1 MTEFIKKSHVTI
13 FLVAINIAIF
23 ILETIMGG
31 SENLTVAVKF
41 GAFYAPYVLEKH
53 EWYRL
58 ITSVFLH
65 FGAEHIGSNMIS
77 LIALGP
83 YVEKLFGKLSFTVIY
98 LFSGLCGNLL
108 TLFIDI
114 GTGESVLSAGASG
127 AICGLLG
134 SIVFLSLIPR
144 YRKVFP
150 VKNAGMAVLCMLAS
164 GTAGVSVNI
173 YAHIG
178 GLIGGFIMSAILY
191 FLVFTKHKRNCQ
203 CR

>member
-1 MTEFIKKSHVTI
+1 MSGLYKNAHMT
-13 FLVAINIAIF
+13 LVIIAVNIMIF
-23 ILETIMGG
+23 ILETLVGG
-31 SENLTVAVKF
+31 SENWAVAVRF
-41 GAFYAPYVLEKH
+41 GAFYTPYVIGEH

-58 ITSVFLH
+58 ITAVFLH

-83 YVEKLFGKLSFTVIY
+83 YVEKLFGRLSFLFIY

-108 TLFIDI
+108 TLFVEL
-114 GTGESVLSAGASG
+114 GTGDCALSAGASG

-144 YRKVFP
+144 FKRLFP
-150 VKNAGMAVLCMLAS
+150 IKNVCMAVLCMLAS
-164 GTAGVSVNI
+164 GSTAASVNV

-178 GLIGGFIMSAILY
+178 GLIGGFIMSAVIY
-191 FLVFTKHKRNCQ
+191 YNTSVKSFKI
-203 CR
+203 

>member
-1 MTEFIKKSHVTI
+1 MTEFIKKSHMTLLLI
-13 FLVAINIAIF
+13 AINIVVF

-41 GAFYAPYVLEKH
+41 GAFYAPYILENH

-83 YVEKLFGKLSFTVIY
+83 YVEKLFGKLSFLIIY

-108 TLFIDI
+108 TLFIDL
-114 GTGESVLSAGASG
+114 GTGEAVLSAGASG

-134 SIVFLSLIPR
+134 SVVFLSLIPR
-144 YRKVFP
+144 YRKLFP

-164 GTAGVSVNI
+164 STAGASVNI

-178 GLIGGFIMSAILY
+178 GLISGFIMSAILWLGRY
-191 FLVFTKHKRNCQ
+191 FNMLKK
-203 CR
+203 